1 MGIFLV
7 RRSLGETTGFGC
19 RLPLE
24 LDFVGSLGALLQGA
38 LAADLHIWVILD
50 PTSGCLLLKLPFH
63 LHRLCL
69 MSISIGHML
78 VSISLIIQIFFL
90 NPNSCEWLIGLNYS
104 HVFNQLFLDFTTIVL
119 QQSPIFSLFFWAQ
132 LGHKNCGCWVAPAVP
147 GPCEG
152 VWMRLRSC
160 TLALA
165 NMGGIHPPILWRDVC
180 KCIDKNMWLW

>member
-7 RRSLGETTGFGC
+7 RRSVGETTGFGC

-119 QQSPIFSLFFWAQ
+119 QQSPIFSFFF
-132 LGHKNCGCWVAPAVP
+132 LGSTWPQKLWLLSCSSSSRTLRRSVDAVTELYLGP
-147 GPCEG
+147 GQH
-152 VWMRLRSC
+152 
-160 TLALA
+160 
-165 NMGGIHPPILWRDVC
+165 GGYSTTYFMERC
-180 KCIDKNMWLW
+180 M

>member
-7 RRSLGETTGFGC
+7 RCSVGETTGFGC

-78 VSISLIIQIFFL
+78 VSISLIIQILFL
-90 NPNSCEWLIGLNYS
+90 NPNSCE
-104 HVFNQLFLDFTTIVL
+104 
-119 QQSPIFSLFFWAQ
+119 
-132 LGHKNCGCWVAPAVP
+132 
-147 GPCEG
+147 
-152 VWMRLRSC
+152 
-160 TLALA
+160 
-165 NMGGIHPPILWRDVC
+165 
-180 KCIDKNMWLW
+180 

>member
-7 RRSLGETTGFGC
+7 RRSVGETTGFGC

-24 LDFVGSLGALLQGA
+24 LDFGIFRGPSARGTCRWSPYLGNS
-38 LAADLHIWVILD
+38 W
-50 PTSGCLLLKLPFH
+50 PYK
-63 LHRLCL
+63 R
-69 MSISIGHML
+69 ML
-78 VSISLIIQIFFL
+78 VAEITISSSSFVLDVHFYWSHVGFYQFNHPDFFPQ
-90 NPNSCEWLIGLNYS
+90 PNSCEWLIGLNYS

-165 NMGGIHPPILWRDVC
+165 NMGGIQPPILWRDVC